1 MRSLFI
7 AAVSALTLA
16 ACASQAPAPAPAP
29 APAKPAAAAPA
40 PAPAPAPAKAPQC
53 YSSDHGKFF
62 DVGSKAAI
70 SGVDVV
76 CQPTSDGKGAQWMG
90 AKSKH

>member
-16 ACASQAPAPAPAP
+16 ACASQAPAPAPAAAP
-29 APAKPAAAAPA
+29 APAKPAAA
-40 PAPAPAPAKAPQC
+40 APAPAPAKAPQC

-62 DVGSKAAI
+62 DVGSRAAI

>member
-40 PAPAPAPAKAPQC
+40 PAPAKAPQC

-62 DVGSKAAI
+62 DVGSRAAI

>member
-29 APAKPAAAAPA
+29 APAKPAAA
-40 PAPAPAPAKAPQC
+40 APAPAPAKAPQC

>member
-29 APAKPAAAAPA
+29 APAKPAAA
-40 PAPAPAPAKAPQC
+40 APAPAKAPQC

>member
-16 ACASQAPAPAPAP
+16 ACASQAPAPTPAPAP
-29 APAKPAAAAPA
+29 APAKPAA
-40 PAPAPAPAKAPQC
+40 APAPAPAKAPQC

-62 DVGSKAAI
+62 DVGSRAAI

>member
-40 PAPAPAPAKAPQC
+40 PAKAPQC

-62 DVGSKAAI
+62 DVGSRAAI